1 MNQNIFQWRRI
12 FSRTTMR
19 SDNIKKGLER
29 APHRSLLKAVGLTDE
44 EMELPF
50 IGVVNSWNEVV
61 PGHIHLDKL
70 AEAVKAGI
78 RLAGGVPFEFNT
90 IGICDGIAMGHT
102 GMKNSLPSRELIADS
117 IELMVEAHQFDG
129 MVMIPTCDK
138 IVPGHLMAAGRLDI
152 PAVAV
157 TGGPMMPGIV
167 GDEPRDVISLFE
179 AVGARG
185 SNRIS
190 DQELK
195 NLEDCSCC
203 GAGSCA
209 GLFTANTMACVTEA
223 LGLSLPGCGTA
234 HAVDARKIRIAK
246 QSGMRII
253 ELVKKGIT
261 ARQIVTA
268 ESLDNAIRVDM
279 AIGGSTNTALHL
291 PAIASEFGLDLAL
304 LRFDELSKETPH
316 LINLRPGGD
325 RYLIDFERA
334 GGVPAMMLRLY
345 EKLSLDAMT
354 VTGKSLRENLDGYII
369 INPRANKEI
378 IATLDSPVHAEGGI
392 AVLYGSLAPSGSV
405 IKQTAV
411 NRNMLRF
418 SGPARVFDSEELAM
432 KAIMG
437 KKIKPGDCVVIR
449 YEGPKGGPGMREM
462 LSPTAA
468 IAGMGLMDSVALITD
483 GRFSGGTRGTC
494 IGHVSP
500 EAAEGGTIALVREGD
515 AIEIDIPGRVLNL
528 NVPEDELE
536 RRKRAWK
543 PPAPRV
549 TKGYLARYQKQV
561 GSADRGAIF
570 Q

>member
-1 MNQNIFQWRRI
+1 
-12 FSRTTMR
+12 MR

-78 RLAGGVPFEFNT
+78 RMAGGVPFEFNT

-152 PAVAV
+152 PAVVV

-179 AVGARG
+179 AVGARR
-185 SNRIS
+185 SNKIN

-209 GLFTANTMACVTEA
+209 GLFTANTMGCVTEA

-234 HAVDARKIRIAK
+234 HAVDAKKIRIAK
-246 QSGMRII
+246 QSGMKVI
-253 ELVKKGIT
+253 ELVKNGIT
-261 ARQIVTA
+261 PHRIVTR

-291 PAIASEFGLDLAL
+291 PAIAAEFGIELPLS
-304 LRFDELSKETPH
+304 RFDEISKETPH
-316 LINLRPGGD
+316 LINLRPGGNW
-325 RYLIDFERA
+325 YLIDFERA
-334 GGVPAMMLRLY
+334 GGVPAIMQRLS
-345 EKLSLDAMT
+345 EKLNLDVLT
-354 VTGKSLRENLDGYII
+354 VTGRSLKENLDEYIV

-378 IATLDSPVHAEGGI
+378 IATLESPVHAEGGI
-392 AVLYGSLAPSGSV
+392 AVLRGSLAPGGSV

-411 NRNMLRF
+411 SQKMMRF
-418 SGPARVFDSEELAM
+418 SGAARVFDSEELAM

-437 KKIKPGDCVVIR
+437 NNIKAGDCIIIR
-449 YEGPKGGPGMREM
+449 YEGPRGGPGMREM

-468 IAGMGLMDSVALITD
+468 IAGMGLIDSVALITD
-483 GRFSGGTRGTC
+483 GRFSGGTRGPC

-500 EAAEGGTIALVREGD
+500 EAAEGGPIALVREGD
-515 AIEIDIPGRVLNL
+515 IVEIDIPGRVLNL
-528 NVPEDELE
+528 KVSKEELDK
-536 RRKRAWK
+536 RKKAWK

-561 GSADRGAIF
+561 GSADKGAIF
-570 Q
+570 S

>member
-1 MNQNIFQWRRI
+1 
-12 FSRTTMR
+12 MR

-44 EMELPF
+44 EMALPF
-50 IGVVNSWNEVV
+50 IGVVNSWNEVI

-78 RLAGGVPFEFNT
+78 RMAGGVPFEFNT

-152 PAVAV
+152 PAIVV

-179 AVGARG
+179 AVGARQN
-185 SNRIS
+185 NRIT
-190 DQELK
+190 DRELK
-195 NLEDCSCC
+195 NLEDCACC

-234 HAVDARKIRIAK
+234 HAVDAKKVRLAK
-246 QSGMRII
+246 HSGMKIL
-253 ELVKKGIT
+253 ELVKKGIRPT
-261 ARQIVTA
+261 QIVTR

-291 PAIASEFGLDLAL
+291 PAIAQEFGLDLPL
-304 LRFDELSKETPH
+304 MRFDEISKETPH

-334 GGVPAMMLRLY
+334 GGVPAIQQRLQ
-345 EKLSLDAMT
+345 EKLDLDTLT
-354 VTGKSLRENLDGYII
+354 VSGKTLGENLREYII
-369 INPRANKEI
+369 INPRANTEI
-378 IATLDSPVHAEGGI
+378 IATLESPIHAEGGI
-392 AVLYGSLAPSGSV
+392 AVLKGSLAPDGSV

-411 NRNMLRF
+411 SLKMQRH
-418 SGPARVFDSEELAM
+418 SGPARVFDGEEAAM
-432 KAIMG
+432 KAIME
-437 KKIKPGDCVVIR
+437 KKIKPGDCLVIR

-468 IAGMGLMDSVALITD
+468 IAGMGLIDSVALITD
-483 GRFSGGTRGTC
+483 GRFSGGTRGPC

-500 EAAEGGTIALVREGD
+500 EAAEGGAIALVRDGD
-515 AIEIDIPGRVLNL
+515 IIEIDIPKRVLNL
-528 NVPEDELE
+528 KLSQEELE
-536 RRKRAWK
+536 KRRKAWK
-543 PPAPRV
+543 PPAPKV

-561 GSADRGAIF
+561 SSADKGAVF
-570 Q
+570 RN

>member
-1 MNQNIFQWRRI
+1 
-12 FSRTTMR
+12 MR

-50 IGVVNSWNEVV
+50 IGVVNSWNEVI

-78 RLAGGVPFEFNT
+78 RMAGGVPFEFNT
-90 IGICDGIAMGHT
+90 IGICDGIAMGHN
-102 GMKNSLPSRELIADS
+102 GMKNSLPSREIIADS
-117 IELMVEAHQFDG
+117 IELMVQAHQFDG

-152 PAVAV
+152 PTIVV

-179 AVGARG
+179 AVGARR
-185 SNRIS
+185 NNKITE
-190 DQELK
+190 QELK

-223 LGLSLPGCGTA
+223 LGMSLPGCGTA
-234 HAVDARKIRIAK
+234 HAVDAKKTRFAK
-246 QSGMRII
+246 QSGMKIL

-261 ARQIVTA
+261 PGKIVTQG
-268 ESLDNAIRVDM
+268 SLDNAIRVDM

-291 PAIASEFGLDLAL
+291 PAIAAEFGLDLPL
-304 LRFDELSKETPH
+304 SRFDELSKETPH
-316 LINLRPGGD
+316 LINLRPGGN

-334 GGVPAMMLRLY
+334 GGVPAIQQRL
-345 EKLSLDAMT
+345 KDALDMDT
-354 VTGKSLRENLDGYII
+354 LTITGKSLKENLMVYII

-378 IATLDSPVHAEGGI
+378 IATIDSPVHSEGGI
-392 AVLYGSLAPSGSV
+392 AVLRGSLAPQGSV

-411 NRNMLRF
+411 SKKMQRF
-418 SGPARVFDSEELAM
+418 SGKARVFDSEELSM
-432 KAIMG
+432 KAIMDN
-437 KKIKPGDCVVIR
+437 KIKAGDCIIIR

-468 IAGMGLMDSVALITD
+468 IAGMGLMESVALVTD
-483 GRFSGGTRGTC
+483 GRFSGGTRGPC

-500 EAAEGGTIALVREGD
+500 EAAEGGPIALVQD
-515 AIEIDIPGRVLNL
+515 ADIIEIDIPARLLNL
-528 NVPEDELE
+528 KVSKDEIDR
-536 RRKRAWK
+536 RRKAWK
-543 PPAPRV
+543 APAPKA
-549 TKGYLARYQKQV
+549 TKGYLARYQRLV
-561 GSADRGAIF
+561 SSADKGAVF
-570 Q
+570 KQ

>member
-1 MNQNIFQWRRI
+1 
-12 FSRTTMR
+12 MR

-50 IGVVNSWNEVV
+50 IGVVNSWNEVI

-78 RLAGGVPFEFNT
+78 RMAGGVPFEFNT
-90 IGICDGIAMGHT
+90 IGICDGIAMGHN
-102 GMKNSLPSRELIADS
+102 GMKNSLPSREIIADS
-117 IELMVEAHQFDG
+117 IELMVQAHQFDG

-152 PAVAV
+152 PTIVV

-167 GDEPRDVISLFE
+167 GDEPRDVISVFE
-179 AVGARG
+179 AVGARR
-185 SNRIS
+185 NNKITE
-190 DQELK
+190 QELK

-223 LGLSLPGCGTA
+223 LGMSLPGCGTA
-234 HAVDARKIRIAK
+234 HAVDAKKTRFAK
-246 QSGMRII
+246 QSGMKIL

-261 ARQIVTA
+261 PAKIVTQG
-268 ESLDNAIRVDM
+268 SLDNAIRVDM

-291 PAIASEFGLDLAL
+291 PAIAVEFGLDLPL
-304 LRFDELSKETPH
+304 SRFDELSIETPH
-316 LINLRPGGD
+316 LINLRPGGN

-334 GGVPAMMLRLY
+334 GGVPAIQQRL
-345 EKLSLDAMT
+345 KDALDMDT
-354 VTGKSLRENLDGYII
+354 LTITGKSLKENLMEYII

-378 IATLDSPVHAEGGI
+378 IATIDSPVHSEGGI
-392 AVLYGSLAPSGSV
+392 AVLRGSLAPQGSV

-411 NRNMLRF
+411 SKKMQRF
-418 SGPARVFDSEELAM
+418 SGKARVFDSEELSM
-432 KAIMG
+432 KAIMDN
-437 KKIKPGDCVVIR
+437 KIKAGDCIIIR

-468 IAGMGLMDSVALITD
+468 IAGMGLMESVALVTD
-483 GRFSGGTRGTC
+483 GRFSGGTRGPC

-500 EAAEGGTIALVREGD
+500 EAAEGGPIALVQDGD
-515 AIEIDIPGRVLNL
+515 IIEIDISARLLNL
-528 NVPEDELE
+528 KVSKDEIDK
-536 RRKRAWK
+536 RRKAWK
-543 PPAPRV
+543 APAPKA
-549 TKGYLARYQKQV
+549 TKGYLARYQRLV
-561 GSADRGAIF
+561 SSADKGAIF
-570 Q
+570 KQ

>member
-1 MNQNIFQWRRI
+1 
-12 FSRTTMR
+12 MR

-44 EMELPF
+44 EMSLPF
-50 IGVVNSWNEVV
+50 IGVVNSWNEVI

-70 AEAVKAGI
+70 AQAVKAGI
-78 RLAGGVPFEFNT
+78 RMAGGVPFEFNT
-90 IGICDGIAMGHT
+90 IGVCDGIAMGHT
-102 GMKNSLPSRELIADS
+102 GMKNSLPSREIIADS

-138 IVPGHLMAAGRLDI
+138 IVPGHIMAAGRLDI
-152 PAVAV
+152 PTIVV

-179 AVGARG
+179 AVGARQ
-185 SNRIS
+185 NNKIS

-234 HAVDARKIRIAK
+234 HAVDAKKTRIAK
-246 QSGMRII
+246 QSGMKIL
-253 ELVKKGIT
+253 ELVEKGIT
-261 ARQIVTA
+261 ARTIVT
-268 ESLDNAIRVDM
+268 EKSLDNAIRIDM

-291 PAIASEFGLDLAL
+291 PAIALEYGLELAL
-304 LRFDELSKETPH
+304 SRFDEISRETPH
-316 LINLRPGGD
+316 LINLRPGGN

-334 GGVPAMMLRLY
+334 GGVPAIQERLRL
-345 EKLSLDAMT
+345 KLHLDTLT
-354 VTGKSLRENLDGYII
+354 VTGKNLDENLKEYVI

-378 IATLDSPVHAEGGI
+378 IASLESPVHAEGGI
-392 AVLYGSLAPSGSV
+392 AVLRGSLAPDGSV

-411 NRNMLRF
+411 SQKMLKH
-418 SGPARVFDSEELAM
+418 SGPARIFDNEEQAM
-432 KAIMG
+432 TAIME
-437 KKIKPGDCVVIR
+437 KKIKSGDCMVIR

-468 IAGMGLMDSVALITD
+468 IAGMGLIDSVALITD
-483 GRFSGGTRGTC
+483 GRFSGGTRGPC

-500 EAAEGGTIALVREGD
+500 EAAEGGPIALVREGD
-515 AIEIDIPGRVLNL
+515 TIEIDIPERILNL
-528 NVPEDELE
+528 KIPKEELE
-536 RRKRAWK
+536 KRRKSWK
-543 PPAPRV
+543 PPAPKV
-549 TKGYLARYQKQV
+549 TKGYLARYQKMV
-561 GSADRGAIF
+561 GSADKGAVIK
-570 Q
+570 

>member
-1 MNQNIFQWRRI
+1 
-12 FSRTTMR
+12 MR

-50 IGVVNSWNEVV
+50 IGVVNSWNEVI

-78 RLAGGVPFEFNT
+78 RMAGGVPFEFNT
-90 IGICDGIAMGHT
+90 IGICDGIAMGHN
-102 GMKNSLPSRELIADS
+102 GMKNSLPSREIIADS
-117 IELMVEAHQFDG
+117 IELMVQAHQFDG

-138 IVPGHLMAAGRLDI
+138 IVPGHLMVAGRLDI
-152 PAVAV
+152 PTIVV

-179 AVGARG
+179 AVGARR
-185 SNRIS
+185 NNKITE
-190 DQELK
+190 QELK

-223 LGLSLPGCGTA
+223 LGMSLPGCATV
-234 HAVDARKIRIAK
+234 HAVDAKKTRFAK
-246 QSGMRII
+246 QSGMKII

-261 ARQIVTA
+261 PGKIVTQR
-268 ESLDNAIRVDM
+268 SLDNAIRVDM

-291 PAIASEFGLDLAL
+291 PAIAAEFGIDIPLS
-304 LRFDELSKETPH
+304 RFDELSKETPH
-316 LINLRPGGD
+316 LINLRPGGN
-325 RYLIDFERA
+325 RYLIDFDRA
-334 GGVPAMMLRLY
+334 GGVPAIQQRL
-345 EKLSLDAMT
+345 KDALDMDT
-354 VTGKSLRENLDGYII
+354 LTITGKSLKENLMEYII

-378 IATLDSPVHAEGGI
+378 IATIDSPVHSEGGI
-392 AVLYGSLAPSGSV
+392 AVLRGSLAPQGSV

-411 NRNMLRF
+411 SKKMQRF
-418 SGPARVFDSEELAM
+418 SGKARVFDSEELSM
-432 KAIMG
+432 KAIMDN
-437 KKIKPGDCVVIR
+437 KIKTGDCIIIR

-468 IAGMGLMDSVALITD
+468 IAGMGLMESVALVTD
-483 GRFSGGTRGTC
+483 GRFSGGTRGPC

-500 EAAEGGTIALVREGD
+500 EAAEGGPIALVQDGD
-515 AIEIDIPGRVLNL
+515 IIEIDIPARLLNL
-528 NVPEDELE
+528 KISKDEIDR
-536 RRKRAWK
+536 RRKAWK
-543 PPAPRV
+543 APAPKA
-549 TKGYLARYQKQV
+549 TKGYLARYQRLV
-561 GSADRGAIF
+561 SPADKGAIL
-570 Q
+570 